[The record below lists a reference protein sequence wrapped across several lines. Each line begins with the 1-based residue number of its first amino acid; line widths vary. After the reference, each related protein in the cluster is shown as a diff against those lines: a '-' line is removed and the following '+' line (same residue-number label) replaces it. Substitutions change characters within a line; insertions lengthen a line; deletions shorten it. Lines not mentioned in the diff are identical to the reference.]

1 MGERFRRI
9 DLDHWARR
17 EHYEFFCGY
26 GLPFFSI
33 TSSVDVAP
41 LRKTLKERDVSFTI
55 GLIYVLARAVNSV
68 PQFRQRIRED
78 VPIEHESVHPGVTI
92 LCEGDVFRFSFLN
105 YVEDFDL
112 FADEAAQAMES
123 ARTAESLVP
132 KSFREGP
139 PRDDLIYCTALPWF
153 SFSGMF
159 HPLALDPMDSVP
171 RLAWGRFEERDNRL
185 LMPLNVQAHHALID
199 GIHIAKLITCLQE
212 LIRTANSIL

>member
-1 MGERFRRI
+1 M
-9 DLDHWARR
+9 
-17 EHYEFFCGY
+17 
-26 GLPFFSI
+26 
-33 TSSVDVAP
+33 
-41 LRKTLKERDVSFTI
+41 
-55 GLIYVLARAVNSV
+55 LARAVNSV

-105 YVEDFDL
+105 YVEDF
-112 FADEAAQAMES
+112 
-123 ARTAESLVP
+123 
-132 KSFREGP
+132 
-139 PRDDLIYCTALPWF
+139 
-153 SFSGMF
+153 
-159 HPLALDPMDSVP
+159 VP